1 MCSVG
6 PETHRRSLLLSGA
19 AARYPRFSVE
29 REQWIRLSI
38 YDVFGR
44 EIVRLV
50 DERKRPGSYAAAWT
64 AGDAVSGVYFARL
77 GLRGEPSQE
86 SKLLKLQ

>member
-1 MCSVG
+1 M
-6 PETHRRSLLLSGA
+6 
-19 AARYPRFSVE
+19 
-29 REQWIRLSI
+29 
-38 YDVFGR
+38 
-44 EIVRLV
+44 RLV